1 MPAKLQKWHRLVL
14 YGLFAFVAF
23 LFALRQTSPIEAVKE
38 RLVMEAAAQGW
49 QITVADVRPAG
60 LVGVGMTGVSL
71 ESREGLRIPVERI
84 DATLRLW
91 PLLLGRRG
99 VAFDAWLFE
108 GRVKGFAEERGSAR
122 RFVATVTDL
131 DLSRAV
137 PLRRA
142 TGMDLAGVLGGQMD
156 LSLDD
161 KEPAKSGGYLDLGIR
176 DAAVNGGQMPVPGM
190 GGVLTVPKMALGQVT
205 AQATVKDGRLAF
217 DKLEAK
223 GDDVEAV
230 GEGLYVV
237 VQPRMSYAPVFG
249 KAKLRVR
256 DAFWTK
262 PGAAGFKPVVESAI
276 AQARGR
282 DGAYGFQIFGTV
294 SQPQARM
301 AP

>member
-1 MPAKLQKWHRLVL
+1 MPAKLQKWHRLAL

-23 LFALRQTSPIEAVKE
+23 LFALRQTAPIEAVKE

-108 GRVKGFAEERGSAR
+108 GRVKGFAEERGSSR
-122 RFVATVTDL
+122 RVVATVTDL

-142 TGMDLAGVLGGQMD
+142 TGMDLAGVLSGQMD

-161 KEPAKSGGYLDLGIR
+161 REPAKSGGYLDLGIR

-256 DAFWTK
+256 DAFWAK
-262 PGAAGFKPVVESAI
+262 PGAAGFKPVVEA
-276 AQARGR
+276 ALAPARGR